1 MRILLPLVLAGAL
14 AASDSDYAPFDGR
27 AMLGINMTP
36 PSQQTQQNNGTDP
49 SVGVE
54 ANRVY
59 PGTAADR
66 MGIKPG
72 DLIVAINGGGIG
84 SMNDMRNEVA
94 LTGVGGA
101 ATVEVL
107 RNGQRLVMND
117 RLSEWPK
124 DVPYEPIDEA
134 SEKRFRDWQAR
145 RLDRTQ
151 RAVAALRKQV
161 EDAERR
167 ASDQPVAAKTPVS
180 PAQAMSMPASTAL
193 ASLPAFRVRLIAG
206 HDTPAPLPAEAIPA
220 RIVAWD
226 ARVLLGTDPVVIF

>member
-1 MRILLPLVLAGAL
+1 MLIPLVLAGAL

-36 PSQQTQQNNGTDP
+36 PSQQTQQSNGTDP
-49 SVGVE
+49 GVGVE

-66 MGIKPG
+66 MGIRPG

-117 RLSEWPK
+117 RLGEWPS
-124 DVPYEPIDEA
+124 DIPYEPIDEA

-167 ASDQPVAAKTPVS
+167 ASGDDKQTARTPVN
-180 PAQAMSMPASTAL
+180 PAQAMSMPAGAAL
-193 ASLPAFRVRLIAG
+193 ASLPPFRVRLVAG
-206 HDTPAPLPAEAIPA
+206 HDTPAPLPAEAVPA
-220 RIVAWD
+220 RVVAWD
-226 ARVLLGTDPVVIF
+226 ARVLLGTEPVVIF